1 MSHKLNINQN
11 FNNNHQCRQ
20 KNNFLKLNCRMH
32 IVMLYC
38 MTNNQISMNHYK
50 LNMSNRKLNIKVN
63 LNKNHLHMIGCRFL
77 AIDCNKYT
85 NLLFYNSCIF
95 IAFPH
100 RYYMQN
106 YIPNINQNLNN
117 IHLRRRKSNFL
128 ELNCNMDI
136 VMLYCMTNN
145 QISMNHYKLNM
156 SNRKLNINTI
166 SNRNHQC
173 IIVCMFL

>member
-38 MTNNQISMNHYK
+38 MTNNQISMNHCK
-50 LNMSNRKLNIKVN
+50 LNMQNRKLNIKVN

-156 SNRKLNINTI
+156 SNLLLVI
-166 SNRNHQC
+166 
-173 IIVCMFL
+173 